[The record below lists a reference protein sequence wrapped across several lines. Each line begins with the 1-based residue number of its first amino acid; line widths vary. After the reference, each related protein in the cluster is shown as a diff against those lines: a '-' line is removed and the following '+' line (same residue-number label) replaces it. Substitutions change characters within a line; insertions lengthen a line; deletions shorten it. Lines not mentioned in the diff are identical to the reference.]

1 MRIGATRGSNEGWDC
16 GLKPRR
22 GVRGTWNI
30 FSRNPL
36 FCVCEKRTGDIA
48 GTSLTPGL
56 PGIISI
62 RSRTMRDSRILVCLW
77 VACWKEESFEG
88 RQTLVQSPPPLPSS
102 CVILDT
108 LRNLP
113 EPLVSYL

>member
-1 MRIGATRGSNEGWDC
+1 MRIGTTRGGNEGWDC

-62 RSRTMRDSRILVCLW
+62 SSRTMRDSRILQFVSGWPVGKRRALKADRLGFKAHLPCLLA
-77 VACWKEESFEG
+77 VLF
-88 RQTLVQSPPPLPSS
+88 
-102 CVILDT
+102 
-108 LRNLP
+108 
-113 EPLVSYL
+113 